1 MGQTPKQGDI
11 ICLKPVKFKIEVE
24 PVGHGPWMTYKEVTI
39 PQGETFEHN
48 FPDNFQA
55 RWIRFSS
62 NKNCKATAWLVY
74 E

>member
-1 MGQTPKQGDI
+1 MGQTSKQGKMNY
-11 ICLKPVKFKIEVE
+11 LKPVKFEIEVE
-24 PVGHGPWMTYKEVTI
+24 PVGHGPRMTYKKVTVA
-39 PQGETFEHN
+39 QGETFEYN

-62 NKNCKATAWLVY
+62 NKDCKATAWLVY